1 MRRDAFGTYHPSL
14 VFGFFIAAIALC
26 VIVNDPRFLA
36 SGVVC
41 SIAYYLCVHGRAGF
55 KVVAGMIPLFIVV
68 TAINPLLSANGQTVL
83 FTWLDD
89 RPYTLEALAFGAC
102 TACML
107 VAALL
112 WFFSY
117 NKVMTSEKFTY
128 LFGGMAPALTL
139 VFTMVLRLVPTYQR
153 KAKEISTARASVGR
167 AASEGS
173 LKARAVD
180 CLAVLSALV
189 TWAVEGAIVTADS
202 MRSRGYG
209 VGKRSSFA
217 RYPFTLRDLAL
228 AAVMVA
234 CLAACIAALAHG
246 AGAVR
251 FYPVMD
257 FGSFTPQDAWG
268 LATYSI
274 FLLIPTC
281 IDLWEAAS
289 WRISISRI

>member
-1 MRRDAFGTYHPSL
+1 MHRDAFGTYHPAL
-14 VFGFFIAAIALC
+14 VFGFFIAAIVLC
-26 VIVNDPRFLA
+26 VIVNDPRFL
-36 SGVVC
+36 VC
-41 SIAYYLCVHGRAGF
+41 GILCAAVYYLCVHGRKGL
-55 KVVAGMIPLFIVV
+55 KVIAGMLPLFIIVASV
-68 TAINPLLSANGQTVL
+68 NPLLSANGQTVL
-83 FTWLDD
+83 FTWLDN

-153 KAKEISTARASVGR
+153 KAKEISTSRASVGR
-167 AASEGS
+167 AAFEGS

-180 CLAVLSALV
+180 GLAVLSALV
-189 TWAVEGAIVTADS
+189 TWAIEGAIITADS

-217 RYPFTLRDLAL
+217 RYPFTLRDFVL
-228 AAVMVA
+228 AAVMIA
-234 CLAACIAALAHG
+234 CFAASIACIVLG
-246 AGAVR
+246 AGTVR
-251 FYPVMD
+251 FYPVID
-257 FGSFTPQDAWG
+257 FGPFTPQDALG
-268 LATYSI
+268 LAAYSV

-281 IDLWEAAS
+281 IDLWEALS
-289 WRISISRI
+289 WRISLSRV